1 MRLEAAVCTFALAA
15 PGALGQARYEDAA
28 WRELWRRIEGGI
40 QVESL
45 LRPAPDV
52 LPTRQNRPW
61 QIRPAPLTS
70 GAPASSRPELVRQI
84 ACQLGVDPA
93 LALALIE
100 QESGFQHPVRGLAG
114 ELGAAQILPATARFW
129 GFDMQRL
136 QEDFAYNVRAGL
148 SILKGL
154 LEETGDEAEALHAYN
169 GGRGWRT
176 LPPEAQRAVQRYA
189 AQVLARKSRYA
200 GASCPA
206 PGSAR

>member
-1 MRLEAAVCTFALAA
+1 MRLAAAVWAVVLAVPTA
-15 PGALGQARYEDAA
+15 CGQARYGDAA
-28 WRELWRRIEGGI
+28 WRELWRRIERGI
-40 QVESL
+40 EVESL
-45 LRPAPDV
+45 LRPAPGM
-52 LPTRQNRPW
+52 LPTRQSRPREISPG
-61 QIRPAPLTS
+61 QVASAAP
-70 GAPASSRPELVRQI
+70 PRSRPELVRRI
-84 ACQLGVDPA
+84 ACQLGVHPA

-100 QESGFQHPVRGLAG
+100 QESGFQHPVRGQAG
-114 ELGAAQILPATARFW
+114 ELGAAQILPATARFR

>member
-1 MRLEAAVCTFALAA
+1 MRLAAAVCIVAFA
-15 PGALGQARYEDAA
+15 PPALGQARYEDAA

-40 QVESL
+40 EVESL
-45 LRPAPDV
+45 LRSAPGV

-61 QIRPAPLTS
+61 QSSPAPLTS
-70 GAPASSRPELVRQI
+70 AAPAGSRPELVRRI
-84 ACQLGVDPA
+84 ACQLGVHPA

-114 ELGAAQILPATARFW
+114 ELGAAQILPATARFR

-154 LEETGDEAEALHAYN
+154 LEETGDEAEALRAYN

-189 AQVLARKSRYA
+189 AQVQARKSRYA
-200 GASCPA
+200 GATCPPPGPA
-206 PGSAR
+206 P